1 MEAINVLGSKIRSP
15 LGKILSFSKNG
26 LNSHHLIFRHPFPN
40 FSLPLTVHL
49 IHPSIRLK
57 ANVEAG
63 GEEEACVPVVDD
75 HDVEDDLRH
84 PEHIWESRSRLR
96 SFEEGE
102 HSVYSENSIQ
112 PQGHRA
118 GHLVDTNM
126 KIVHRFGNSS

>member
-1 MEAINVLGSKIRSP
+1 M
-15 LGKILSFSKNG
+15 
-26 LNSHHLIFRHPFPN
+26 
-40 FSLPLTVHL
+40 HL

-63 GEEEACVPVVDD
+63 GKEEAGVPVVDD

-84 PEHIWESRSRLR
+84 PEHIWESRSRFR

-102 HSVYSENSIQ
+102 HSVDSENSIQ

-118 GHLVDTNM
+118 GHLVDANM

>member
-1 MEAINVLGSKIRSP
+1 M
-15 LGKILSFSKNG
+15 
-26 LNSHHLIFRHPFPN
+26 
-40 FSLPLTVHL
+40 HL
-49 IHPSIRLK
+49 IHPTIRLK

-63 GEEEACVPVVDD
+63 CKEEAGVPVVDD

-84 PEHIWESRSRLR
+84 PEHIRESRSRLR

-102 HSVYSENSIQ
+102 HSVDSENSIQ